1 MIILDLVLKS
11 EWYDLIK
18 SGDKKHE
25 YRAIKEYWSRRLFAK
40 HYSHI
45 RFRRGNTR
53 ENMLFELT
61 GIEISA
67 DKNDLNLP
75 EVYKIS
81 LGSKVE

>member
-25 YRAIKEYWSRRLFAK
+25 YREIKEYWSRRLFAK
-40 HYSHI
+40 PYSHV
-45 RFRRGNTR
+45 RFRRGYTR

-61 GIEISA
+61 GIEITT

-75 EVYKIS
+75 EVYKIC
-81 LGSKVE
+81 LGARIV